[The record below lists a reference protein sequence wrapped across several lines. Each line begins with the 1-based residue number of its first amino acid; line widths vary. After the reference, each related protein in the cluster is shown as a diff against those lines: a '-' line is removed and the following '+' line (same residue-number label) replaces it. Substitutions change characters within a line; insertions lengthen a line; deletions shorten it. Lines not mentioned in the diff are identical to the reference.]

1 MTRDSILRVRV
12 EPLRRRPSSLL
23 LRLRV
28 SRAYRPSLTQR
39 CSLPRG
45 QLHLVM
51 FTAAPELYV
60 SHILSVHLHY
70 RNLLRLDGLA
80 VNGNAPKLFSR
91 VNRWG
96 LPYVAVATSSAFG
109 LLAYMAV
116 SSGAGRV
123 FTW

>member
-1 MTRDSILRVRV
+1 
-12 EPLRRRPSSLL
+12 
-23 LRLRV
+23 
-28 SRAYRPSLTQR
+28 
-39 CSLPRG
+39 
-45 QLHLVM
+45 M

-60 SHILSVHLHY
+60 SHILSIHIHC